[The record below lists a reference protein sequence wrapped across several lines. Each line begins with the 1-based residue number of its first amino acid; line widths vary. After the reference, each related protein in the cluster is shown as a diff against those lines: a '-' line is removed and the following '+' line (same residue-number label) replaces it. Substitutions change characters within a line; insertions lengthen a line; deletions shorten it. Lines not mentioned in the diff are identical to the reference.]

1 MEFLYVQEV
10 LFTRISAVT
19 TQLGFKRGAIYSYKR
34 AFVSDSRR
42 NLSQLLV
49 DHYSKTNATERA

>member
-10 LFTRISAVT
+10 LFTRISAVGT
-19 TQLGFKRGAIYSYKR
+19 RFKRDAIYLYKR

-49 DHYSKTNATERA
+49 DHYSKITATERA